1 MTAMF
6 TYVHAIN
13 LDLPYPSH
21 KSIHPPIHRPPEGH
35 PPDFFSGTSDCAE
48 CMMQHQHQT
57 IFGILTNHDPFLPC
71 SSENPRA
78 VCTNSEA
85 VPLRYA
91 PGWSSAGGT
100 ETLAPPGSLIQ
111 PASSH
116 LPVDRGRLID
126 RPRQSSSRGLLR
138 IVRGSGKNTAHGHF
152 ARQ

>member
-1 MTAMF
+1 
-6 TYVHAIN
+6 
-13 LDLPYPSH
+13 
-21 KSIHPPIHRPPEGH
+21 
-35 PPDFFSGTSDCAE
+35 
-48 CMMQHQHQT
+48 MMQHQHQT